1 MKRRCLTAALAI
13 AYLAFHLATVP
24 HAHEAAASSEHDGS
38 HIHVSWF
45 EGEDSEPGHTHH
57 GHSHSHAEHS
67 HPPDRST
74 EPEHDSDAV
83 YLSNDPGIGVIG
95 KTLDAVD
102 QLTVCPISAVPLL
115 RTMETSIC
123 SFDAYSPTNCR
134 THCPL
139 YLALRALRI

>member
-13 AYLAFHLATVP
+13 AYAAFQLATVP
-24 HAHEAAASSEHDGS
+24 HAHEAVASADHGEA

-45 EGEDSEPGHTHH
+45 EGECSRSGHAHH
-57 GHSHSHAEHS
+57 GHSHEHTGHSHA
-67 HPPDRST
+67 PDRPA

-83 YLSNDPGIGVIG
+83 YLSNDPGIVTVGNNVNAI
-95 KTLDAVD
+95 DH
-102 QLTVCPISAVPLL
+102 LTFCPIAIVSTPLPNESTFCSADG
-115 RTMETSIC
+115 
-123 SFDAYSPTNCR
+123 FSPENCR